1 MQMAEEYNK
10 TRIDS
15 FLVTTD
21 IKPRDSRLFGHTDK
35 QIEEERQKL
44 LKAAETKDILIF

>member
-1 MQMAEEYNK
+1 MAEEYNK

-35 QIEEERQKL
+35 QKEEERQRLLEAVGKKEKL
-44 LKAAETKDILIF
+44 SL